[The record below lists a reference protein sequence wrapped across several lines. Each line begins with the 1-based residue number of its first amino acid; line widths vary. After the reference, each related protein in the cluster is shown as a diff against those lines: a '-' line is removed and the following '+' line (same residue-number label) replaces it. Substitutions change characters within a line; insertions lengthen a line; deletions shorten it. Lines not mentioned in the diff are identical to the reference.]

1 MGKLD
6 RVALLLEG
14 RVRARDEGLDVFA
27 HDIIG
32 LDRLGLL
39 QPLEE
44 GIHRG
49 HHEGVARE
57 GPDDVVDARGLLR
70 VAALHEVLRAAHHAD
85 GQTAAKGL
93 AIDDEVGLDVV
104 SSLRTLGVQAEAG
117 INLVED
123 QRNVAP
129 RADRPQLV
137 QPLLVT
143 GRGADLP
150 IVRGQDRV
158 ARRGLVEV
166 EALQRVDQDCRDLA
180 LAQLNDLEGQLAHV
194 LQAEDIRRDPVVA
207 DNRLHAIPPSVVRP
221 AECHAHLPVRVEAR
235 DAHRAHHGLG
245 AGHVEGHLGVAGDL
259 SEHRDVV
266 QHRFVQGAQEEA
278 RLLGRFPALL
288 NELLVRLVAADVDA
302 VRAAD
307 VHGFVAIQ
315 VHNIDTL
322 GAVQGHGGIEVLLH
336 DLVESREAAAR
347 GEAQV
352 GDHFLQLLGKVRAL
366 RVLRLPLVAQL
377 LEGDS
382 PLLGDLCGAAI
393 TVVEVFL
400 GDGVLRQDV
409 LGNRQDHGQWV
420 RRRHRQGPF
429 VQHGDRPHEEQGRDG
444 GDRVIAAQ
452 AHRRHD
458 RPQQKACGRPTV
470 ASGREL
476 TEGHQKQQEG
486 NGLDEKHRVGL
497 HAKHRAMQNRPRLLN
512 PGRGVE
518 TMRGLGA

>member
-1 MGKLD
+1 MVGT
-6 RVALLLEG
+6 AEG
-14 RVRARDEGLDVFA
+14 
-27 HDIIG
+27 
-32 LDRLGLL
+32 
-39 QPLEE
+39 
-44 GIHRG
+44 
-49 HHEGVARE
+49 
-57 GPDDVVDARGLLR
+57 
-70 VAALHEVLRAAHHAD
+70 
-85 GQTAAKGL
+85 
-93 AIDDEVGLDVV
+93 
-104 SSLRTLGVQAEAG
+104 
-117 INLVED
+117 
-123 QRNVAP
+123 
-129 RADRPQLV
+129 
-137 QPLLVT
+137 
-143 GRGADLP
+143 
-150 IVRGQDRV
+150 
-158 ARRGLVEV
+158 
-166 EALQRVDQDCRDLA
+166 
-180 LAQLNDLEGQLAHV
+180 
-194 LQAEDIRRDPVVA
+194 
-207 DNRLHAIPPSVVRP
+207 
-221 AECHAHLPVRVEAR
+221 HAHLPFGVEAR
-235 DAHRAHHGLG
+235 HAHRAHHSLG
-245 AGHVEGHLGVAGDL
+245 ARHVEGHLGLAGDL
-259 SEHRDVV
+259 LEHRDVIE
-266 QHRFVQGAQEEA
+266 HDLVQGPQEEA
-278 RLLGRFPALL
+278 SLLGGLPPLL
-288 NELLVRLVAADVDA
+288 NELLVRFVAADVHA

-307 VHGFVAIQ
+307 VHRAVSVQ
-315 VHNIDTL
+315 VHHVHTL
-322 GAVQGHGGIEVLLH
+322 RPIQGHRWIQVLLH
-336 DLVESREAAAR
+336 HFVKCWEAAAR
-347 GEAQV
+347 CKSQV
-352 GDHFLQLLGKVRAL
+352 RNHFLQLLGEVVAL